1 MDNSADMTDILRH
14 HNGKSWCLAMIRP
27 RNEKFA
33 CTQLGNLGVIGYL
46 PLITKVTIH
55 NRSKRETRLPMF
67 PGYLFLCAD
76 QEEQTAIRCNKAV
89 RQLSVLDEYEEES
102 LLADLRQVRR
112 CELESARRELVV
124 NPGLQVGD
132 VVQVKSGAFRG
143 ERAVVIRR
151 EDALRIVINLN
162 FLGRNIE
169 MLWNADDLEK

>member
-1 MDNSADMTDILRH
+1 M
-14 HNGKSWCLAMIRP
+14 
-27 RNEKFA
+27 
-33 CTQLGNLGVIGYL
+33 
-46 PLITKVTIH
+46 
-55 NRSKRETRLPMF
+55 
-67 PGYLFLCAD
+67 
-76 QEEQTAIRCNKAV
+76 
-89 RQLSVLDEYEEES
+89 
-102 LLADLRQVRR
+102 RR